1 MGKVILKTALV
12 TLGSLLAAALILV
25 AALTM
30 FTPRTMSMVFDELG
44 GERISLWYI
53 ELSYQKSGS
62 TEDLTD
68 LFVKSVSAGDD
79 GRTAKYGKELGER
92 EDFAAI
98 CEEED
103 GRVQDQ
109 DLPFETSFASYVYG
123 NTAAAIRAAEG
134 AAAAVAY
141 AAEKTPADYPPDN
154 PFQILLYSEG
164 AESDAELLALLAPAI
179 AGFDGER
186 AAADLE
192 YLQSLLQH

>member
-62 TEDLTD
+62 AEDLTD

-98 CEEED
+98 CEE
-103 GRVQDQ
+103 

-154 PFQILLYSEG
+154 PFQILLYSEA